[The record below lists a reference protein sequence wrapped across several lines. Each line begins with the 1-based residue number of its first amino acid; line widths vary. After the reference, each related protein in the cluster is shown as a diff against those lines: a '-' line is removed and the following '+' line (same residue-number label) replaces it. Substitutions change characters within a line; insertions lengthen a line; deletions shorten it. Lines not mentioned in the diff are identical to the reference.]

1 MKKLTIT
8 PPIPV
13 TNLRGQKVIDQNT
26 QEQIIIKPADVF
38 FTLTESPEFHG
49 DLKGVLAIELSVRA
63 GKWIREIPPEGGE
76 VEIDDD
82 LLEAFRRSLEVFS
95 PGTQFAHCLLPIVEC
110 IKP

>member
-1 MKKLTIT
+1 MKKITIV
-8 PPIPV
+8 PPILV
-13 TNLRGQKVIDQNT
+13 TNLRGQKVVDPNT
-26 QEQIIIKPADVF
+26 EEQIVIKPADVF

-49 DLKGVLAIELSVRA
+49 ELKGVLAIELSVRA
-63 GKWIREIPPEGGE
+63 GKWIREIPTGGGE

-110 IKP
+110 IKI